1 MNKRP
6 RMVAFEGLCM
16 DKAQLRRIIKSRLVQ
31 IDESQRVEK
40 SRKACQ
46 YLIEADEFRKAH
58 TVMIYL
64 SFAHEVDTTAVILH
78 CWQHGKTVVAPK
90 VSWQQRHMIPVEIN
104 SLESG
109 ISTGAGGL
117 RNPTT
122 GMPMPLEDIDVVV
135 APGLAF
141 DRKGNRLG
149 RGGAYYDRFLASEQ
163 LKATVCSLAF
173 AEQIVDAVPVE
184 EHDRRVDFIVTDEGI
199 IKCA

>member
-1 MNKRP
+1 
-6 RMVAFEGLCM
+6 M

-31 IDESQRVEK
+31 IDEAERVEK

-46 YLIEADEFRKAH
+46 HLIETDELTKAH

-64 SFAHEVDTTAVILH
+64 PFSHEVDTTAVILH
-78 CWQHGKTVVAPK
+78 CWQREKAVVVPK

-117 RNPTT
+117 RNPVT
-122 GMPMPLEDIDVVV
+122 GIPMPIEDIDMVV

-173 AEQIVDAVPVE
+173 AEQIVDVVPVE
-184 EHDRRVDFIVTDEGI
+184 EHDRKIDFIITEEGI

>member
-1 MNKRP
+1 
-6 RMVAFEGLCM
+6 M
-16 DKAQLRRIIKSRLVQ
+16 DKAQLRRIIKGRLIR
-31 IDESQRVEK
+31 IDESQRAEK

-46 YLIEADEFRKAH
+46 YLIETDEFRKSH

-64 SFAHEVDTTAVILH
+64 SFSHEVDTTAVILH
-78 CWQHGKTVVAPK
+78 CWQHEKAVVVPK

-122 GMPMPLEDIDVVV
+122 GMPMPIEDIDMVV

-149 RGGAYYDRFLASEQ
+149 RGGAYYDRFLGSEQ
-163 LKATVCSLAF
+163 LKASICSLAF
-173 AEQIVDAVPVE
+173 AEQMVDEVPVE
-184 EHDRRVDFIVTDEGI
+184 DHDHAVDFIVTDEGI

>member
-1 MNKRP
+1 
-6 RMVAFEGLCM
+6 M
-16 DKAQLRRIIKSRLVQ
+16 DKAQLRRIIKSQLVQ
-31 IDESQRVEK
+31 IDELQRVEK

-46 YLIEADEFRKAH
+46 YLIETDEFGKAH

-64 SFAHEVDTTAVILH
+64 SLAHEVDTAGVILH
-78 CWQHGKTVVAPK
+78 CWQQEKTVVVPK

-122 GMPMPLEDIDVVV
+122 GMPMPIEDIDVVV
-135 APGLAF
+135 TPGLAF

-149 RGGAYYDRFLASEQ
+149 RGGAYYDRFLASPG
-163 LKATVCSLAF
+163 LNATICSLAF
-173 AEQIVDAVPVE
+173 VEQIVDEVPVDA
-184 EHDRRVDFIVTDEGI
+184 HDRAVDFIVTDEGI
-199 IKCA
+199 IKFV

>member
-1 MNKRP
+1 MGSEMCIR
-6 RMVAFEGLCM
+6 
-16 DKAQLRRIIKSRLVQ
+16 DRIDDVHRA
-31 IDESQRVEK
+31 EK
-40 SRKACQ
+40 SSKACQ
-46 YLIEADEFRKAH
+46 YLIETDELKKAH
-58 TVMIYL
+58 TVMIFL
-64 SFAHEVDTTAVILH
+64 SFAHEVDTTAVILY
-78 CWQHGKTVVAPK
+78 CWQHEKTVVAPK
-90 VSWQQRHMIPVEIN
+90 VSWQQHHMIPVEIN

-109 ISTGAGGL
+109 ISTGASGL

-122 GMPMPLEDIDVVV
+122 GIPMPIEDIDLVV

-173 AEQIVDAVPVE
+173 AEQIVDEVPVE
-184 EHDRRVDFIVTDEGI
+184 EHDRKVDFIVTDEGI

>member
-1 MNKRP
+1 
-6 RMVAFEGLCM
+6 M

-31 IDESQRVEK
+31 IDDAQRAEK

-46 YLIEADEFRKAH
+46 YLIETDEFRKAH

-78 CWQHGKTVVAPK
+78 CWQREKTVVAPK
-90 VSWQQRHMIPVEIN
+90 VSWQQRHMIPVEIH

-173 AEQIVDAVPVE
+173 AEQIVDEVPVE
-184 EHDRRVDFIVTDEGI
+184 EHDRRVDFIITDEGI
-199 IKCA
+199 IKCV